1 MKPVYTLLFMLSFLH
16 HNASAQVPRL
26 VACARHYD
34 TTPADS
40 TRFIYTATNR
50 NTFNATDYMRGIIAY
65 DTLYL
70 YSGSSLQISSRTY
83 ADYTSNNKLAS
94 VIDQDFNTQTLQY
107 KTVAQ
112 TKYLYS
118 GNDLRYV
125 ISLKEDPIIRTQDT
139 SQMTW
144 YDYDIN
150 GNIATVHVQRSDA
163 NGNLMNHYRN
173 SYTYNSNNQLLTK
186 LEENP
191 INNTLDSI
199 TRYTY
204 HYNTTGDRDTT
215 WVEIFDAYNTRTWRL
230 AYRDVNQYDNN
241 GKLVLE
247 LQQSYNSSTNSWTE
261 YTRATSFYDPQ
272 DRKLTV
278 HYDHFDQFSLT
289 FVPVNRDTIIYTSN
303 PNTVQHL
310 LQDYDKNSGTYTNE
324 IKRDT
329 SFNAHDQI
337 TSTAFSYWDST
348 ATIWKLNDHS
358 KYYYS
363 FPLSITE
370 TKANSI
376 ECQLYP
382 NPATSFITVSST
394 TLNEGDFNIYIY
406 DVSGRLVSKVQGNGI
421 INKTIPVAHLSNG
434 QYLMELNTEQGNTA
448 KQFTVLK

>member
-26 VACARHYD
+26 VGCARYYD

-50 NTFNATDYMRGIIAY
+50 NTFNATEYMGGIIAY
-65 DTLYL
+65 DTLYR
-70 YSGSSLQISSRTY
+70 YATSNLQISSRTY
-83 ADYTSNNKLAS
+83 AEYTSNNKLAS

-150 GNIATVHVQRSDA
+150 GNIATVNVQSTDA

-173 SYTYNSNNQLLTK
+173 NYTYNSNNQLLTK

-191 INNTLDSI
+191 INNTLDSS

-204 HYNTTGDRDTT
+204 HYNTTGNRDTT

-230 AYRDVNQYDNN
+230 AYREVNQYDNN
-241 GKLVLE
+241 GDLVLE
-247 LQQSYNSSTNSWTE
+247 LVQSYDLNVGVWKEFSRTTI
-261 YTRATSFYDPQ
+261 FYDQ
-272 DRKLTV
+272 QNRKLLKK
-278 HYDHFDQFSLT
+278 YDRYDATDLAFKPSALDTFIYSSSLRESCLLSLQY
-289 FVPVNRDTIIYTSN
+289 NRNTHQYINHLKDCIY
-303 PNTVQHL
+303 H
-310 LQDYDKNSGTYTNE
+310 NSYGQITD
-324 IKRDT
+324 RWSQSWDT
-329 SFNAHDQI
+329 S
-337 TSTAFSYWDST
+337 TKS
-348 ATIWKLNDHS
+348 WKLNDHS
-358 KYYYS
+358 KYYYN
-363 FPLSITE
+363 FPLSVTE

-376 ECQLYP
+376 QCRLYP

-394 TLNEGDFNIYIY
+394 TLNKGDFNIYIY

-434 QYLMELNTEQGNTA
+434 QYLMKLNTEYGSATIIFSTIN
-448 KQFTVLK
+448 